1 MYTFGRAAEQLLD
14 NFSKSARR
22 LALFHAATLA
32 FSTVMGLII
41 LACYYYAGSRG
52 NDLAF
57 SFLAGI
63 KWGEVVALVMSLIT
77 MWRFSKVKAV
87 INTVIFAAVIYW
99 LIHFG
104 GQALL
109 WCLKGLGTH
118 I

>member
-1 MYTFGRAAEQLLD
+1 MYTFSGTAEHRFE

-22 LALFHAATLA
+22 LALFHAAMLA

-41 LACYYYAGSRG
+41 LACYYYTGSRG
-52 NDLAF
+52 KDLVF
-57 SFLAGI
+57 YFLAGI
-63 KWGEVVALVMSLIT
+63 TWGEVVALVLSLIAT
-77 MWRFSKVKAV
+77 WRFSKATAV
-87 INTVIFAAVIYW
+87 INTVIFATVIYW